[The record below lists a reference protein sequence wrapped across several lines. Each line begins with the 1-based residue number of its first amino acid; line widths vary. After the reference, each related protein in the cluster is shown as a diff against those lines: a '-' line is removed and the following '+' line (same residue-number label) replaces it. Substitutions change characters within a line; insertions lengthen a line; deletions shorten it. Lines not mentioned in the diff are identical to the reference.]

1 MAMKMTV
8 GAVSAAFFG
17 VVLSASAAGTFYD
30 AELTNN
36 WISAGLVP
44 GLSTAG
50 GAAESLAGQTGWTV
64 PTDGEAM
71 ATNQTVVFDTDA
83 TDPLVY
89 APGGT
94 SGNTALVNVNLLV
107 EPNAAMPSSNGL
119 ESAQAALTVVTN
131 STSQRLEWV
140 GLIGSGDTNAW
151 VALSGDNPVQGNEY
165 DVQIALDNRTGTE
178 EGKRI
183 RYAVKQS
190 SATTYTVLTNGV
202 NVTGWFPNP
211 KDASAVSAV
220 AFAGAGT
227 VKSFSGDT
235 IVNDGA
241 SIGTITEGRGFDFT
255 NGTLTAMFTIPS
267 GDYTGK
273 TAVLRV
279 VDFATGEATTYAAQ
293 TITSDTDPLEWDLT
307 SLTPGGTY
315 SYTLSVKSGD
325 NVRAVKAGSF
335 VAANIVPSD
344 YWFRAE
350 VVNGEPVITNGT
362 WTTAPELDTDHWNVS
377 SDALFEITDLT
388 RGSNAVSRVDTVYS
402 FQSSID
408 IESLDNLDA
417 DAIGGLVAVSDNG
430 GAWCAWTGS
439 AWQTLDGGVVP
450 EVAREY
456 IVRAEFDFLSATKR
470 VRYSVGLND
479 GDSDLMPLNLSGSEW
494 IDLAKQTTGA
504 LASVGMSG
512 SGSVKSIC
520 ANIADGAVVE
530 DANHNK
536 FASIWDA
543 IQNGTGPFTL
553 LTNATL
559 APTGVTGK
567 KKTFTID
574 KATFEMIINKSGLG
588 KWRLIDNGDGNYIL
602 MKPGATYIFL

>member
-1 MAMKMTV
+1 MAMKKTV

-44 GLSTAG
+44 GLSTEG
-50 GAAESLAGQTGWTV
+50 GAAVPLSGAEWRV

-89 APGGT
+89 TPTGVA
-94 SGNTALVNVNLLV
+94 SNTVLVNVNLMV
-107 EPNAAMPSSNGL
+107 EPNAAIPSTNGL
-119 ESAQAALTVVTN
+119 DAAQAALTVVTN

-140 GLIGSGDTNAW
+140 GLIGSGATNAW
-151 VALSGDNPVQGNEY
+151 VVLSGDNPVQGNEY
-165 DVQIALDNRTGTE
+165 DVQIALDNRTPGAR
-178 EGKRI
+178 RI

-190 SATTYTVLTNGV
+190 SAAAYTVLTNGV
-202 NVTGWFPNP
+202 DVWLPNP
-211 KDASAVSAV
+211 KDLSVVSAV

-241 SIGTITEGRGFDFT
+241 TIDSITAGRGYDFT
-255 NGTLTAMFTIPS
+255 NGTLTAVFTIPS
-267 GDYTGK
+267 GYLGK

-279 VDFATGEATTYAAQ
+279 VDFVTGEATTYDAQ
-293 TITSDTDPLEWDLT
+293 TITGTGTLSDSLEWDLT

-325 NVRAVKAGSF
+325 NVRAVRAGSF
-335 VAANIVPSD
+335 VAANMSSD
-344 YWFRAE
+344 YWFCAK
-350 VVNGEPVITNGT
+350 VVNGVPAITNGT
-362 WTTAPELDTDHWNVS
+362 WTTAPELDTDHWNVT
-377 SDALFEITDLT
+377 SDALFEIDDISD
-388 RGSNAVSRVDTVYS
+388 GSNAVSRVDTVYS

-408 IESLDNLDA
+408 IESLDNLDE
-417 DAIGGLVAVSDNG
+417 DAIGGLVAVSDGG

-439 AWQTLDGGVVP
+439 AWQLLSGGVVP
-450 EVAREY
+450 EVATEY
-456 IVRAEFDFLSATKR
+456 IVRAEFDFMSTTKR
-470 VRYSVGLND
+470 VRYSVGRN
-479 GDSDLMPLNLSGSEW
+479 GSDLMPLSLSGSEW
-494 IDLAKQTTGA
+494 INLANQNTGA

-520 ANIADGAVVE
+520 ANIADGAVVV
-530 DANHNK
+530 DSLGNK

-559 APTGVTGK
+559 APTDVTGK
-567 KKTFTID
+567 KKTFRID
-574 KATFEMIINKSGLG
+574 KATFEMIINRSGLG
-588 KWRLIDNGDGNYIL
+588 KWRLIENGDGSYIL

>member
-1 MAMKMTV
+1 MSMKTTV

-50 GAAESLAGQTGWTV
+50 GAAVSLDGQTGWTV

-94 SGNTALVNVNLLV
+94 SGNTVLVNVNLLV
-107 EPNAAMPSSNGL
+107 EPNAAIPSSNGL

-131 STSQRLEWV
+131 STNQRLDWV
-140 GLIGSGDTNAW
+140 GLVGSGATNAW
-151 VALSGDNPVQGNEY
+151 IVLTGNNPVQGDEY
-165 DVQIALDNRTGTE
+165 DVQIALDNRTVGE
-178 EGKRI
+178 KKI
-183 RYAVKQS
+183 RYAVKQQ
-190 SATTYTVLTNGV
+190 SAAAYTVLRNGDDE
-202 NVTGWFPNP
+202 WFPNP
-211 KDASAVSAV
+211 KDASGVSAV

-241 SIGTITEGRGFDFT
+241 NIGEITEGRGFDFT
-255 NGTLTAMFTIPS
+255 NGTLTAMFTIAS

-279 VDFATGEATTYAAQ
+279 VNFADGNATEYEKA
-293 TITSDTDPLEWDLT
+293 ITVAGSLAWDLT

-335 VAANIVPSD
+335 VAANMSSN
-344 YWFRAE
+344 YWFCAK
-350 VVNGEPVITNGT
+350 VVNGVPAITNGT
-362 WTTAPELDTDHWNVS
+362 WTTAPELDTDHWNVT
-377 SDALFEITDLT
+377 SDALFEIGDISD
-388 RGSNAVSRVDTVYS
+388 GSNAVSRVDTVYS

-408 IESLDNLDA
+408 IESLDNLDE
-417 DAIGGLVAVSDNG
+417 DAIGGLVAVSDGG

-439 AWQTLDGGVVP
+439 AWQLLSGGVVP
-450 EVAREY
+450 EVATEY
-456 IVRAEFDFLSATKR
+456 IVRAEFDFMSTTKR
-470 VRYSVGLND
+470 VRYSVGRN
-479 GDSDLMPLNLSGSEW
+479 GSDLMPLSLSGSEW
-494 IDLAKQTTGA
+494 INLANQNTGA

-520 ANIADGAVVE
+520 ANIADGAVVV
-530 DANHNK
+530 DSLGNK

-543 IQNGTGPFTL
+543 IQNGTEPFTL

-567 KKTFTID
+567 KKTFTINR
-574 KATFEMIINKSGLG
+574 ATFEMIINKSGLG
-588 KWRLIDNGDGNYIL
+588 KWRLIDNGDGSYIL